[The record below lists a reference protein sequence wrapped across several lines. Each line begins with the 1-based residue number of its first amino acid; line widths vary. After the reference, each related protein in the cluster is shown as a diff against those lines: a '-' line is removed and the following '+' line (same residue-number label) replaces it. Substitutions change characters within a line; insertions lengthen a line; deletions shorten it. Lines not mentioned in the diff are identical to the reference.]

1 MFDLKV
7 RRLAATRSSG
17 LRIQRFSALCLV
29 GILAACGSSN
39 PSGPHWSPY
48 PTPPPRD
55 ENYHGGPNAML
66 LKYDANHDGT
76 LTKEELIAGLRAEF
90 DALDAKHTGCLNPD
104 QVDTINQARIAAD
117 QSAATPL
124 QDWNGDGCVDFREYS
139 AAAFSLFDQLDKNG
153 DGKITPQE
161 FNPRA
166 KPGTQNATPQ
176 AAKRGRRGGG
186 APPDNGSAPDGSA
199 PPPP

>member
-1 MFDLKV
+1 
-7 RRLAATRSSG
+7 
-17 LRIQRFSALCLV
+17 LRILRLSALCLV
-29 GILAACGSSN
+29 GMLAACGSSDQ
-39 PSGPHWSPY
+39 SGPRWSPY
-48 PTPPPRD
+48 ATPPPRD
-55 ENYHGGPNAML
+55 ENFHGGPNALL

-90 DALDAKHTGCLNPD
+90 DALDTKHTGCLTPD
-104 QVDTINQARIAAD
+104 QVDAINQARIAAD

-139 AAAFSLFDQLDKNG
+139 AAAFSLFDQLDRNG

-166 KPGTQNATPQ
+166 KRPGTQAAPQ
-176 AAKRGRRGGG
+176 PTERRGRRGGG
-186 APPDNGSAPDGSA
+186 PPPDNGPAPDGT
-199 PPPP
+199 PPP